1 MRSYEEQVR
10 IEHTK
15 LVFARAVFI
24 ILEIIFAILTLSVLI
39 LIPALAHWAGE
50 NLKMKITGMAI
61 SFLYFAFNCGLT
73 ILFQNMAFKNKDD
86 LMITGH
92 TSDCD
97 TIWKYKSEILAER
110 KMKER
115 GLFYPDGAGNFE
127 GK

>member
-1 MRSYEEQVR
+1 MRTYEEQVK
-10 IEHTK
+10 IEHAK
-15 LVFARAVFI
+15 LSIFHTAFI
-24 ILEIIFAILTLSVLI
+24 VLEIIFFFLTLCVLPLIAILAS
-39 LIPALAHWAGE
+39 WAGE
-50 NLKMKITGMAI
+50 NFKMKLIGIAI
-61 SFLYFAFNCGLT
+61 SFLYFFVTCGLT

-86 LMITGH
+86 LMIAGRTM
-92 TSDCD
+92 DYD

>member
-15 LVFARAVFI
+15 LVVAHAVFV

-39 LIPALAHWAGE
+39 LIPVLAHWAEE
-50 NLKMKITGMAI
+50 NIKTKIIGMAI
-61 SFLYFAFNCGLT
+61 SFLYFAFNCGLA
-73 ILFQNMAFKNKDD
+73 ILFQNMAFNNKDD
-86 LMITGH
+86 LIIAGCTM
-92 TSDCD
+92 DYD

-110 KMKER
+110 KTKEW

-127 GK
+127 WK